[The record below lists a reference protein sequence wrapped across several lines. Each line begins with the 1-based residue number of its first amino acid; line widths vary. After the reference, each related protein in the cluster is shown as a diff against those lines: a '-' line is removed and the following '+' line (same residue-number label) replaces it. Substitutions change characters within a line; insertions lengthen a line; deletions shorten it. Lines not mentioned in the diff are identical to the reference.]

1 MTGSIQNICSLSYM
15 TVDDA
20 ARAIER
26 TGAGAKLVTVDKSA
40 YCMIPIHQE
49 DRPLLGMTWEGA
61 LYVDAA
67 LSFGLRS
74 APKIFTSIADALEWR
89 LMLEGLQQVY
99 HYLDDFLIMAQPD
112 SP

>member
-26 TGAGAKLVTVDKSA
+26 TGAGAILAKVDIKSA

-49 DRPLLGMTWEGA
+49 DRPLLGMTCEGA

-67 LSFGLRS
+67 LPFWLRS
-74 APKIFTSIADALEWR
+74 APKIFTSIADALE
-89 LMLEGLQQVY
+89 
-99 HYLDDFLIMAQPD
+99 
-112 SP
+112 